1 MGAYE
6 FSAIICNVQN
16 ILSIN
21 FNFMVK
27 FTKFARAVV
36 SWTSRYYFDMLP
48 ICIETI
54 LINEMF

>member
-1 MGAYE
+1 
-6 FSAIICNVQN
+6 
-16 ILSIN
+16 
-21 FNFMVK
+21 MVK